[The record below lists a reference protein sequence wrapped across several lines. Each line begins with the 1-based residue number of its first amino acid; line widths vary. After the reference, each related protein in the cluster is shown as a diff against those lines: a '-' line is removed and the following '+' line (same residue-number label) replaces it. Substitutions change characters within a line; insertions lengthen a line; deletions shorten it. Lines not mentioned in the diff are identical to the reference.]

1 MGKHTS
7 PQNLD
12 QLSEDSVSKQEA
24 AGKINLS
31 MQVEGP
37 GSDPKYFEGTGNLVL
52 HDVDI
57 GSIHL
62 LGGIRNKL
70 GAFNLPLPSDAL
82 NFNKLVVPFALEHD
96 RVIFDRAN
104 LSGPL
109 SKFEAFGE
117 VNWVKQSR
125 PARRF
130 QISWKPKYTC
140 PKANC

>member
-1 MGKHTS
+1 M
-7 PQNLD
+7 
-12 QLSEDSVSKQEA
+12 
-24 AGKINLS
+24 
-31 MQVEGP
+31 
-37 GSDPKYFEGTGNLVL
+37 VL

-104 LSGPL
+104 LFWSS

-117 VNWVKQSR
+117 VNWVKQEVDLL
-125 PARRF
+125 ADF
-130 QISWKPKYTC
+130 KLAETQIYLS
-140 PKANC
+140 